1 MADGIGDVTTSEW
14 ASRVL
19 SSDRPVAVDF
29 WHENCVWCKRLD
41 PELADVAA
49 ERSDKIVFLKLH
61 VFRES
66 EIARKYGIQGTPTIK
81 FFCRGREVYEIVGYR
96 PRAALSKEVDR
107 ILENYADCLR
117 QSTEMKGQ

>member
-96 PRAALSKEVDR
+96 PRAALAKEVDR

>member
-14 ASRVL
+14 GSRVL

>member
-14 ASRVL
+14 GSRVL
-19 SSDRPVAVDF
+19 SSEKPVAVDF

-41 PELADVAA
+41 PELAAVAA

-61 VFRES
+61 VFREP

-96 PRAALSKEVDR
+96 PRAALAKEVDR